1 MKKKKKKSLLFYASI
16 IFVFSIFLTSH
27 LLIVIYRNYC
37 DGIKMDEKTQELNNQ
52 IDVLREKNMKLK
64 KQKHLLENGQYIEKV
79 AREQLG
85 MVKKDEIPL
94 VELNN
99 QYNENRTNY
108 VQDKNAISK
117 KNPDT
122 METFYKN
129 IKENFRKFFATIS
142 IKQN

>member
-1 MKKKKKKSLLFYASI
+1 MKMKKKKKKSLLFYTSI
-16 IFVFSIFLTSH
+16 IFVVSILLTSH
-27 LLIVIYRNYC
+27 LLIVIYRNYR
-37 DGIKMDEKTQELNNQ
+37 DSMKMDEKTLELNNQ
-52 IDVLREKNMKLK
+52 IDVLRETNMKLK

-94 VELNN
+94 IELNN
-99 QYNENRTNY
+99 QYKENSMNY
-108 VQDKNAISK
+108 VQNKSVLKNS
-117 KNPDT
+117 DT

-129 IKENFRKFFATIS
+129 LKDNFKKLFTTIS

>member
-1 MKKKKKKSLLFYASI
+1 MKKKKKKSLLFYTSI
-16 IFVFSIFLTSH
+16 IFVVSILLTSH
-27 LLIVIYRNYC
+27 LLIVIYRNYR
-37 DGIKMDEKTQELNNQ
+37 DSMKMDEKTLELNNQ
-52 IDVLREKNMKLK
+52 IDVLRETNMKLK

-94 VELNN
+94 IELNN
-99 QYNENRTNY
+99 QYKENSMNY
-108 VQDKNAISK
+108 VQNKSVLKNS
-117 KNPDT
+117 DT

-129 IKENFRKFFATIS
+129 LKDNFKKLFTTIS